1 MVPVLNF
8 APLTKSLSG
17 APEYLL
23 GLVFLKI
30 SFMINKNEFFLLY
43 FRNFYFLSSSLIL
56 QFMTFLSSRIPKDC
70 LTEPPFNGVCIP
82 HRH

>member
-30 SFMINKNEFFLLY
+30 SFMINKNEFFLL
-43 FRNFYFLSSSLIL
+43 
-56 QFMTFLSSRIPKDC
+56 
-70 LTEPPFNGVCIP
+70 
-82 HRH
+82 